1 MKLLESNSA
10 FEPVW
15 VALSIQTVKCG
26 NGELNNLWGKNR
38 YGQSRPTTPPHQ
50 PTKRYFFY

>member
-50 PTKRYFFY
+50 STKRYFFY